1 MLRSAPQNDSPE
13 LLACPICLGP
23 LTERK
28 GRTGCRTCALV
39 YAQQDGVY
47 LLGPS
52 FATAT
57 GTAGFGTRR
66 LRRLLAEARTHGWE
80 EAQRRFTSEVLSGVL
95 RAPAASRFAKLRSRL
110 TGTTWEDTLQDMVD
124 PTRTGWRF
132 LLDLHP
138 GAQVLVLGPSW
149 GAAPLA
155 LARTCGRVVLLD
167 GSPERLRLVGEQA
180 RGLGLENLT
189 LASIVDPLR
198 LPLATASIE
207 IVVVPAIEEW
217 FSAVAPERRMPSTCG
232 AELLRELRRVLVRDG
247 QVWLGTHNR
256 TGIGRVLRACR
267 PAGASFSASTLPA
280 AASDAGFP
288 HCELFSPVPFRHKF
302 HQLVDVGGT
311 DRMNFCADPYR
322 TRSLLVRPLLKA
334 YDALNKGGRIERRLY
349 RFLPGIAAV
358 LSGDPQQPNFAE
370 RLLDELVDTGKLDAG
385 SRRLTSY
392 FVRPKGCAVI
402 VLGMPGEGAVLRLPL
417 DERAAK
423 TCELHHRA
431 LEAFAT
437 DERLPESVRRLFPAP
452 LAAGT
457 FQEQPYFLESA
468 LPGEAG
474 RRYYARSARRYD
486 RAILSAAEALR
497 LLRRATEVHTLIDE
511 QEFARLCG
519 DWLVELR
526 GIVSERMKAPLAAL
540 EQELR
545 SVLVG
550 ATLPLGWHHGDYDF
564 ANLLYGDN
572 DEVSAILDF
581 EVFEPRGL
589 PLIDLLVL
597 LARRELRRRGGF
609 AFGTLFVRSI
619 LERRLPP
626 LEAKLLARE
635 VETLGIDERLYRALA
650 LCCWLD
656 HLRLRRDSWLVRS
669 PSWLEE
675 NLHDVIDAVGRML

>member
-1 MLRSAPQNDSPE
+1 MLRSTQPNDSPE
-13 LLACPICLGP
+13 LLACPVCLGP

-39 YAQQDGVY
+39 FAQQEGVY

-52 FATAT
+52 FATNGNT
-57 GTAGFGTRR
+57 LGFGAKR

-80 EAQRRFTSEVLSGVL
+80 EARRRFTSEVLSGVL
-95 RAPAASRFAKLRSRL
+95 RAPAGSRFARLRSRL
-110 TGTTWEDTLQDMVD
+110 TGSTWEDTLQDMVD

-155 LARTCGRVVLLD
+155 LAQSCGRVVLLD
-167 GSPERLRLVGEQA
+167 GSPDRLRLVGEQA
-180 RGLGLENLT
+180 RGLGIENLT

-198 LPLATASIE
+198 LPLADASIE

-217 FSAVAPERRMPSTCG
+217 FSAVAPDRGVPPTCG
-232 AELLRELRRVLVRDG
+232 MDLLHEIRRVLVRDG

-256 TGIGRVLRACR
+256 SGIGRVLGACR
-267 PAGASFSASTLPA
+267 PKGASFSAATLPPA
-280 AASDAGFP
+280 AAAAGFTQV
-288 HCELFSPVPFRHKF
+288 ELFSPVPFRHKF
-302 HQLVDVGGT
+302 HQLVDVGST
-311 DRMNFCADPYR
+311 ERMNFCADPYR
-322 TRSLLVRPLLKA
+322 TRSMLVRPLLKA
-334 YDALNKGGRIERRLY
+334 YDALNTGGWIERRFY
-349 RFLPGIAAV
+349 RFLPGVAAI
-358 LSGDPQQPNFAE
+358 LSGDPPRSAVAE
-370 RLLDELVDTGKLDAG
+370 RLVDTLVDNGALDAG
-385 SRRLTSY
+385 ARRLMSY
-392 FVRPKGCAVI
+392 FVRPKGCAVV

-417 DERAAK
+417 DERAAA
-423 TCELHHRA
+423 TCDRHHRA
-431 LEAFAT
+431 LEAFAS
-437 DERLPESVRRLFPAP
+437 DERLPANVRRLFPAP
-452 LAAGT
+452 LANGL
-457 FQEQPYFLESA
+457 FEGQPYFLESA

-474 RRYYARSARRYD
+474 RRYYARSTRRYD
-486 RAILSAAEALR
+486 AAITSAAEVLR
-497 LLRRATEVHTLIDE
+497 VLRRATEVPTLIDE
-511 QEFARLCG
+511 AEFARLCG

-526 GIVSERMKAPLAAL
+526 GIVNERLRAPLAAL

-545 SVLVG
+545 QVLVG

-564 ANLLYGDN
+564 ANLLYGET
-572 DEVSAILDF
+572 DEVTAILDF
-581 EVFEPRGL
+581 EVFESRGL

-597 LARRELRRRGGF
+597 LARRALRHRGGF

-619 LERRLPP
+619 LERRMPP